1 VASAVAGG
9 DETIAK
15 GLDWIREWALG
26 IAENDVD
33 SETSTMAIA
42 CIEMH
47 SEMVLQ
53 AMRAIQSLPSKRQS
67 QISIHTESS
76 QGPLI
81 FPF

>member
-1 VASAVAGG
+1 MG
-9 DETIAK
+9 
-15 GLDWIREWALG
+15 ALVG
-26 IAENDVD
+26 WQ
-33 SETSTMAIA
+33 MAIA

-53 AMRAIQSLPSKRQS
+53 AMRAIQSLPTKRQS
-67 QISIHTESS
+67 QILIHTESS